1 METGNIKQI
10 VIEAIESICEIDVVN
25 IEDELDSFIMSS
37 IEIMQVIGRI
47 AEQLKVEINFS
58 DFIEQN
64 TIKDL
69 VNLIEKEKGEVKREL
84 YDEVAIEYDNTD
96 NKTFGLTEIQTAY
109 LIGRN
114 EGFELGSTSTHIYLE
129 LEANIDIKR
138 FNDSLNKVIKRHPM
152 LRTIIF
158 NDGTQKI
165 IEDELKYE
173 IEVIDATNLDEVLK
187 QKTIEKERERMS
199 HYVFNT
205 TNWPLFE
212 IKAIKTSYE
221 SYYLCIGFDMI
232 IVDGTSFMII
242 GNEIQK
248 YYYDSKLVLPQI
260 QFTFKDY
267 ILCYNQMKNSE
278 KYILSKNFW
287 MNKLKTFPLIPL
299 LPLKNQA
306 KDIKKPTYKRYSV
319 ELNNECW
326 TNIKR
331 IAKNNN
337 IRPTVLLCTAYA
349 ETLSKWSNQE
359 KFAINLTA
367 FNRYPFHKDVEKI
380 VGDFTSVILLDVD
393 MGSNKGFIEKAKKT
407 QKTLMEALEH
417 RHYDGV
423 EFIREIAKHNNLSN
437 AAVMPIV
444 FTSMIFDNAENGWSK
459 LGDMKMGISQ
469 TSQVYLDNQVLETN
483 GHLTITWDYVSE
495 MFEEHVIEN
504 MFKNYIDILMKLG
517 NGEVE
522 NLIEL
527 SQDDL
532 EILEKYNDTH
542 KDIKIKTLHE
552 LVEVQAGK
560 EPENIAV
567 KLDDEKI
574 TYRELNEKSNQV
586 ARYLRNQGIGRNE
599 CVGVLTHRRC
609 ETIINILGVLKAG
622 AAYVPIDPSYP
633 EDRKDYIRKNSRCI
647 ELLDVNSYMY
657 KNMRDLD
664 RSNIES
670 INEIDDMAYIIYTS
684 GSTGRPKGVMINH
697 GAAANTIIDINEK
710 FNVNSDDKIIGLS
723 SMGFDLSVY
732 DIFGALSSGATL
744 VLIKDQRDMK
754 EVENVVQ
761 REGITIW
768 NSVPIIMDM
777 FIDSVDS
784 TFSNNDLRL
793 VLMSG
798 DWIPLNL
805 PNKIKN
811 KFSNAKSISLGGAT
825 EASIWSI
832 YYPIDEVKESWN
844 SIPYGRPLANQKFYV
859 LNYDMQ
865 ICPIGVKGE
874 LYIGGKG
881 LSDGYM
887 NDEEKTRNAFI
898 KHNDLGNLY
907 KTGDFGIMNKDGYIE
922 FLGRK
927 DHQVKIR
934 GHRIELGEIE
944 KGILDYPKIKKALV
958 LDYKENDGSKS
969 ICAYIER
976 ESDISIK
983 ELRAHLGKTLPG
995 YMIPRH
1001 FVEVDKMPLNSNGKI
1016 DRKQLPSIE
1025 ISEEIS
1031 QNYVAPRNEIEK
1043 ALVSAWENIL
1053 FRDKIGINDNFFDL
1067 GGDSISLMKFIP
1079 IVKEKL
1085 GIEITL
1091 NDVINND
1098 SISSLAELIL
1108 NNKHVSDSNDLYM
1121 LKNQDKD
1128 NINEPFGL
1136 SDVQMAYVL
1145 GRNKNFEIGGISTHT
1160 YFEIETKL
1168 DIKKLNQG
1176 IQKVI
1181 NKHPMLRAIFL
1192 EDGSQKILE
1201 WTPEYI
1207 VEVEDLT
1214 KLKEEEIEQHI
1225 LEYRNKMSHH
1235 VFNIDTWP
1243 LFNFKAFKTSVDKH
1257 VLCVEFDL
1265 LIADGASIQT
1275 IGREIMEFYNENR
1288 LQESELDFSF
1298 RDYMLAHEELKESER
1313 YLRDKK
1319 YWIDKL
1325 EDFPMAPNLPKNIE
1339 PAQCTNPT
1347 FKRIAKEI
1355 PLDIWKKIKLVCNKN
1370 NLTNSALLF
1379 TAYSETLSK
1388 WSNQEKFAIN
1398 LTVFNRYPFHKDV
1411 EKIVGDFTSVILL
1424 DVDMGSN
1431 KGFIEKAKKTQKTLM
1446 EALEHRHYDGV
1457 EFIREIAKHNNLS
1470 NAAVMPIVFTSM
1482 IFDNAE
1488 NGWSKLGDMKM
1499 GISQTSQVY
1508 LDNQVLETNGHLTIT
1523 WDYVSEMFEEHVIE
1537 NMFKNYIDILMK
1549 LGNGEVENLIE
1560 LSQDDLEILEKYNDT
1575 HKDIKIKTL
1584 HELVEVQ
1591 AGKEPENI
1599 AVKLDDEKITYREL
1613 NEKSNQVARYLRNQG
1628 IGRNECVGVLTH
1640 RRCETIINIL
1650 GVLKAG
1656 AAYVPIDPSYP
1667 EDRKDYI
1674 RKNSRC
1680 IELLDVNSYM
1690 YKNMRDLDR
1699 SNIES
1704 INEIDDMAYIIYTSG
1719 STGRPKGVMI
1729 NHGAAANTIIDIN
1742 EKFNV
1747 NSDDKIIGLSSMGF
1761 DLSVYDIFGALSSGA
1776 TLVLIKDQRDMKEVE
1791 NVVQREG
1798 ITIWNSVP
1806 IIMDMFIDSVDSTF
1820 SNNDLRLVLM
1830 SGDWIPLNLPNKIKN
1845 KFSNA
1850 KSISLGGATEA
1861 SIWSI
1866 YYPIDEVKESWNSI
1880 PYGRPLANQKFYV
1893 LNYDMQICPIGVKG
1907 ELYIGGKGLSD
1918 GYMNDEEKTRNAFIK
1933 HNDLGNLYKTGDFGI
1948 MNKDGYIEFLGRKDH
1963 QVKIRGHRIE
1973 LGEIEKG
1980 ILDYPKI
1987 KKALVLDYKENDGS
2001 KSICAYI
2008 ERESDISIK
2017 ELRAHLGKTL
2027 PGYMIPRHFV
2037 EVDKMPL
2044 NSNGKIDR
2052 KQLPSIEISE
2062 EISQNYV
2069 APRNEIE
2076 KALVSGWE
2084 SILCKNKIGINDNF
2098 FDLGGD
2104 SIKAIQIIAKL
2115 KKSNLKLEMQNIFI
2129 YQTVAELSEIAVY
2142 DVSKS
2147 YQGSIIGKV
2156 GFTPV
2161 QKWFIENN
2169 FENTDH
2175 WNQGYVLYKKDGF
2188 DSNVITDV
2196 LDKIVVHHDALR
2208 MIYDLENKIQV
2219 NRDINETAYEFRIF
2233 NLSDDDNIDSKINE
2247 SIELLQSKISLTNG
2261 ILIQVGLFKTKDGD
2275 HLSIIIHH
2283 LVVDGISWRTI
2294 LEDFTTAYY
2303 QRLNN
2308 EDIILQDKTISY
2320 QEWSLKIDE
2329 YANSN
2334 NFKHEIDYWKSVE
2347 KIKLDD
2353 FKFKGYGEISKNKD
2367 SQIISSYLEEDIT
2380 NKLLEEAHKAYNT
2393 EINDLLLSALGLA
2406 FNEWCGV
2413 KNIAITLHGHGR
2425 EQIADNLDISRT
2437 VGWFTSMY
2445 PVVLEMST
2453 PDNISNQIKTTK
2465 EYLRRIPNKGIG
2477 YGILKYIYKSVE
2489 EAIPE
2494 FTLKPMISFN
2504 YLGQFDN
2511 NVETKLFDVTPI
2523 AQKYCVSSECSRPYI
2538 FDVSVMLADKK
2549 LNVNISYDER
2559 KYLKSEIEDLVA
2571 LYLKYIIEIVEHCVG
2586 KNETELTL
2594 SDMSNKEISEDDFE
2608 NILELINE

>member
-633 EDRKDYIRKNSRCI
+633 EDRKDYIRENSRCI

-664 RSNIES
+664 RRNIEY

-1043 ALVSAWENIL
+1043 ALVSAWE
-1053 FRDKIGINDNFFDL
+1053 
-1067 GGDSISLMKFIP
+1067 
-1079 IVKEKL
+1079 
-1085 GIEITL
+1085 
-1091 NDVINND
+1091 
-1098 SISSLAELIL
+1098 
-1108 NNKHVSDSNDLYM
+1108 
-1121 LKNQDKD
+1121 
-1128 NINEPFGL
+1128 
-1136 SDVQMAYVL
+1136 
-1145 GRNKNFEIGGISTHT
+1145 
-1160 YFEIETKL
+1160 
-1168 DIKKLNQG
+1168 
-1176 IQKVI
+1176 
-1181 NKHPMLRAIFL
+1181 
-1192 EDGSQKILE
+1192 
-1201 WTPEYI
+1201 
-1207 VEVEDLT
+1207 
-1214 KLKEEEIEQHI
+1214 
-1225 LEYRNKMSHH
+1225 
-1235 VFNIDTWP
+1235 
-1243 LFNFKAFKTSVDKH
+1243 
-1257 VLCVEFDL
+1257 
-1265 LIADGASIQT
+1265 
-1275 IGREIMEFYNENR
+1275 
-1288 LQESELDFSF
+1288 
-1298 RDYMLAHEELKESER
+1298 
-1313 YLRDKK
+1313 
-1319 YWIDKL
+1319 
-1325 EDFPMAPNLPKNIE
+1325 
-1339 PAQCTNPT
+1339 
-1347 FKRIAKEI
+1347 
-1355 PLDIWKKIKLVCNKN
+1355 
-1370 NLTNSALLF
+1370 
-1379 TAYSETLSK
+1379 
-1388 WSNQEKFAIN
+1388 
-1398 LTVFNRYPFHKDV
+1398 
-1411 EKIVGDFTSVILL
+1411 
-1424 DVDMGSN
+1424 
-1431 KGFIEKAKKTQKTLM
+1431 
-1446 EALEHRHYDGV
+1446 
-1457 EFIREIAKHNNLS
+1457 
-1470 NAAVMPIVFTSM
+1470 
-1482 IFDNAE
+1482 
-1488 NGWSKLGDMKM
+1488 
-1499 GISQTSQVY
+1499 
-1508 LDNQVLETNGHLTIT
+1508 
-1523 WDYVSEMFEEHVIE
+1523 
-1537 NMFKNYIDILMK
+1537 
-1549 LGNGEVENLIE
+1549 
-1560 LSQDDLEILEKYNDT
+1560 
-1575 HKDIKIKTL
+1575 
-1584 HELVEVQ
+1584 
-1591 AGKEPENI
+1591 
-1599 AVKLDDEKITYREL
+1599 
-1613 NEKSNQVARYLRNQG
+1613 
-1628 IGRNECVGVLTH
+1628 
-1640 RRCETIINIL
+1640 
-1650 GVLKAG
+1650 
-1656 AAYVPIDPSYP
+1656 
-1667 EDRKDYI
+1667 
-1674 RKNSRC
+1674 
-1680 IELLDVNSYM
+1680 
-1690 YKNMRDLDR
+1690 
-1699 SNIES
+1699 
-1704 INEIDDMAYIIYTSG
+1704 
-1719 STGRPKGVMI
+1719 
-1729 NHGAAANTIIDIN
+1729 
-1742 EKFNV
+1742 
-1747 NSDDKIIGLSSMGF
+1747 
-1761 DLSVYDIFGALSSGA
+1761 
-1776 TLVLIKDQRDMKEVE
+1776 
-1791 NVVQREG
+1791 
-1798 ITIWNSVP
+1798 
-1806 IIMDMFIDSVDSTF
+1806 
-1820 SNNDLRLVLM
+1820 
-1830 SGDWIPLNLPNKIKN
+1830 
-1845 KFSNA
+1845 
-1850 KSISLGGATEA
+1850 
-1861 SIWSI
+1861 
-1866 YYPIDEVKESWNSI
+1866 
-1880 PYGRPLANQKFYV
+1880 
-1893 LNYDMQICPIGVKG
+1893 
-1907 ELYIGGKGLSD
+1907 
-1918 GYMNDEEKTRNAFIK
+1918 
-1933 HNDLGNLYKTGDFGI
+1933 
-1948 MNKDGYIEFLGRKDH
+1948 
-1963 QVKIRGHRIE
+1963 
-1973 LGEIEKG
+1973 
-1980 ILDYPKI
+1980 
-1987 KKALVLDYKENDGS
+1987 
-2001 KSICAYI
+2001 
-2008 ERESDISIK
+2008 
-2017 ELRAHLGKTL
+2017 
-2027 PGYMIPRHFV
+2027 
-2037 EVDKMPL
+2037 
-2044 NSNGKIDR
+2044 
-2052 KQLPSIEISE
+2052 
-2062 EISQNYV
+2062 
-2069 APRNEIE
+2069 
-2076 KALVSGWE
+2076 

-2367 SQIISSYLEEDIT
+2367 SQVISSYLEEDIT